1 LSKYEYSWLSAREFK
16 PGREFVSAGSCN
28 LLSAGCDLVDTKK
41 LIKLFSVFFKIGA
54 VTFGGGYAILPV
66 IQREVVDKNSWLT
79 EEEVLD
85 IFAISQSIPGVISI
99 NSAIYIGKK
108 VAGIP
113 GAVFSALGM
122 ILPSFIVILAIASL
136 IMNLKDNEIVDR
148 FFTGIRASASALIL
162 LAAIK
167 MSKTAIREKWG
178 IAVAV
183 VSFILVV
190 FLDVHA
196 IWVIIGGAVCG
207 IAYGLFEKRKRSCK

>member
-1 LSKYEYSWLSAREFK
+1 MDR
-16 PGREFVSAGSCN
+16 
-28 LLSAGCDLVDTKK
+28 KK
-41 LIKLFSVFFKIGA
+41 IIKLFSVFFKIGA
-54 VTFGGGYAILPV
+54 FTFGGGYAILPV
-66 IQREVVDKNSWLT
+66 IQKEVVDKNNWLT
-79 EEEVLD
+79 EEEILD

-113 GAVFSALGM
+113 GAVSAGLGM
-122 ILPSFIVILAIASL
+122 ILPSFIVILAIAPL
-136 IMNLKDNEIVDR
+136 IINLRDNEIVGR

-178 IAVAV
+178 IAVAAA
-183 VSFILVV
+183 SFVLVV

-196 IWVIIGGAVCG
+196 IWVIIGGAASG
-207 IAYGLFEKRKRSCK
+207 IIYSLFEKRRRSCK

>member
-1 LSKYEYSWLSAREFK
+1 MSKYEYSWLSAREFK

-54 VTFGGGYAILPV
+54 FTFGGGYAILPV

-148 FFTGIRASASALIL
+148 FLPESERRHPL
-162 LAAIK
+162 
-167 MSKTAIREKWG
+167 
-178 IAVAV
+178 
-183 VSFILVV
+183 
-190 FLDVHA
+190 
-196 IWVIIGGAVCG
+196 
-207 IAYGLFEKRKRSCK
+207 